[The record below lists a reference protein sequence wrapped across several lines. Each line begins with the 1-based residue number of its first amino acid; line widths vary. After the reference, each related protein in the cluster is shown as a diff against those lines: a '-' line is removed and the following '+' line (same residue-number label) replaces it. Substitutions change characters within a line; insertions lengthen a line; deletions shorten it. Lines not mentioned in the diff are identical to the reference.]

1 MEEVRIDLDYKVIF
15 HIDEL
20 NKWNLTLKNVSN
32 LLDAID
38 GENFNIEV
46 LANSEAVKEYILNK
60 EVELNTMELMKNLSD
75 RGIKFIACNNALKA
89 FNIKQEDL
97 INFVH
102 IVPVGVLELV
112 KKQTEGYGYIK
123 P

>member
-1 MEEVRIDLDYKVIF
+1 MDYKVVF

-20 NKWNLTLKNVSN
+20 NKWNLTLKNVKN
-32 LLDAID
+32 LLDAIGSD
-38 GENFNIEV
+38 NFIIEV
-46 LANSEAVKEYILNK
+46 LANAEAVKAYILNK
-60 EVELNTMELMKNLSD
+60 EDELNIMQLMKNLSE